1 MTDVLS
7 QNDLTVTSQ
16 RMALSVLRAHK
27 DDSLPTH
34 DAVLAEDISERCIEL
49 VMEVITTKLDEL
61 GSEADPDDVFDAHYD
76 ALVDGAVFWCR
87 VFDAWARQQATAGLI
102 EELRGALND

>member
-27 DDSLPTH
+27 DGSLPTH
-34 DAVLAEDISERCIEL
+34 DAVLAEDVSERCIEL
-49 VMEVITTKLDEL
+49 VMEVITTRLDEL
-61 GSEADPDDVFDAHYD
+61 GSDDDPDAVFEAHYD
-76 ALVDGAVFWCR
+76 ELASKAVFWCR
-87 VFDAWARQQATAGLI
+87 VFDAWARQQATDSLI
-102 EELRGALND
+102 EELRGALNN